1 MKPVTRRRVL
11 IGLGSGA
18 GLLVVGVPLALNAGR
33 PAIVNYIE
41 ENGTGPQDAPRNP
54 DLWFEVTPAGVT
66 FFVPKIEMGQGIHTA
81 LAQIAAEELEVT
93 PEQLTVRQADTARGY
108 AGGTMFTFGSTSVK
122 ALYRPLREAA
132 ATLRELLREEAARQL
147 GVPAARLTAAGGSF
161 FVAGSRERIG
171 YAQVVAGKQ
180 GEWVIPEATPT
191 LKARRDFKRIGR
203 AMPRTD
209 FRDKVLGTATYG
221 YDARLPGMLFGA
233 VARPPR
239 FGARLVSA
247 SAGAAGRQPGVVRV
261 VIDLKAGF
269 AGIAAQ
275 TRTQARAA
283 LSSLEL
289 RWEGGTTASS
299 ADLDAQIQ
307 AGSGSVLRR
316 RGNVRSALS
325 GGTVV
330 QGEYRTPLAAH
341 AHLEPLAALADVKAG
356 GRIEVWASTQYP
368 QMVIDDLRDVFGK
381 DREVLVHPTQLGGG
395 FGRKAGQHAAL
406 EAARLSAAVGK
417 PVHVGWTR
425 EEDLQHAFYRPPTHH
440 VLRGSVGTD
449 GRLRGVEQF
458 TAGGDIIW
466 GQTGIPEFVRDALG
480 FDPGGLLGQFMPYDF
495 PAYRVVNRREALPVP
510 TGYWRG
516 LGVLPNTF
524 ALESFMDELA
534 HAAGADPLAFRLRHL
549 GSGEDGRR
557 LRGVLERAAQAAGW
571 GTPLP
576 AGRARG
582 VACCLDL
589 GTASALVAEVSVQEG
604 RVQVH
609 RVTVAADPGLVI
621 NPDGARLQ
629 VQGSVMMAL
638 SSALHEELTIQDGR
652 VVESNFDRYRLLSMR
667 DAPPVEVLLVESGDE
682 PQGMGEPVMGPAA
695 AAVANAVF
703 TLTGERL
710 RTLPLRPR
718 QG

>member
-269 AGIAAQ
+269 AGVAAQ
-275 TRTQARAA
+275 TRTQARTA

-316 RGNVRSALS
+316 RGNVRAALS

-341 AHLEPLAALADVKAG
+341 AHLEPLAALADVKVG

-440 VLRGSVGTD
+440 VLRGSVGAD

-549 GSGEDGRR
+549 GPGEDGRR
-557 LRGVLERAAQAAGW
+557 LRAVLERAAQSAGW
-571 GTPLP
+571 GTPVP

-589 GTASALVAEVSVQEG
+589 GTASALVAEVSVQGG

-638 SSALHEELTIQDGR
+638 SSALHEELTVQDGR
-652 VVESNFDRYRLLSMR
+652 VVESNFDRYRLLPMR

>member
-18 GLLVVGVPLALNAGR
+18 GLLVVGVPLALTAGR
-33 PAIVNYIE
+33 PALVEFIE
-41 ENGTGPQDAPRNP
+41 ENGTGPQDAPRDP

-66 FFVPKIEMGQGIHTA
+66 FFVPKVEMGQGIHTA

-161 FVAGSRERIG
+161 FVAGSRERIP

-180 GEWVIPEATPT
+180 GEWVIPEVAPT

-247 SAGAAGRQPGVVRV
+247 SADAAGRQPGVVRV

-269 AGIAAQ
+269 AGVVAR

-283 LSSLEL
+283 LPSLDL

-316 RGNVRSALS
+316 RGNVRAALS

-330 QGEYRTPLAAH
+330 QAEYRTPLAAH
-341 AHLEPLAALADVKAG
+341 AHLEPLAALADVQAD

-368 QMVIDDLRDVFGK
+368 QMVIDDLRGVFGK

-440 VLRGSVGTD
+440 VLRGSVGAD

-466 GQTGIPEFVRDALG
+466 GQTGLPEFVRDALG
-480 FDPGGLLGQFMPYDF
+480 FDPGGLAGQFLPYDL

-534 HAAGADPLAFRLRHL
+534 HAARVDPLAFRLRHL
-549 GSGEDGRR
+549 GSSGDGGR
-557 LRGVLERAAQAAGW
+557 LRTVLDRAARAAGW
-571 GTPLP
+571 GTPVA

-589 GTASALVAEVSVQEG
+589 NTASALVAEVSVDGGQV
-604 RVQVH
+604 RVH
-609 RVTVAADPGLVI
+609 RVTVAVDPGLVV

-629 VQGSVMMAL
+629 IQGSVMMAL

-652 VVESNFDRYRLLSMR
+652 VVESNFDRYRLLPLR
-667 DAPPVEVLLVESGDE
+667 DAPEVEVLLIESGED
-682 PQGMGEPVMGPAA
+682 PQGLGEPVMGPAA

-703 TLTGERL
+703 TLTGQRL
-710 RTLPLRPR
+710 RTLPLRP
-718 QG
+718 GS

>member
-18 GLLVVGVPLALNAGR
+18 GLLVVGVPLALSAGR
-33 PAIVNYIE
+33 PAIVEYIE

-180 GEWVIPEATPT
+180 GEWVIPEAAPT
-191 LKARRDFKRIGR
+191 LKARREFKRIGR

-269 AGIAAQ
+269 AGVAAQ

-283 LSSLEL
+283 VASLEL

-299 ADLDAQIQ
+299 ADLNAQIQ

-549 GSGEDGRR
+549 ESGEDGRR

-571 GTPLP
+571 GTSLP

-589 GTASALVAEVSVQEG
+589 GTASALVAEVSVQGG

-652 VVESNFDRYRLLSMR
+652 VVESNFDRYRLLPMR

-710 RTLPLRPR
+710 RTLPLRPS

>member
-1 MKPVTRRRVL
+1 MT
-11 IGLGSGA
+11 
-18 GLLVVGVPLALNAGR
+18 AGR
-33 PAIVNYIE
+33 PALVEFIE
-41 ENGTGPQDAPRNP
+41 ENGTGPQDAPRDP

-66 FFVPKIEMGQGIHTA
+66 FFVPKVEMGQGIHTA

-132 ATLRELLREEAARQL
+132 ATLRELLREAAARQL

-161 FVAGSRERIG
+161 FLAGSRQRIP
-171 YAQVVAGKQ
+171 YAQVVVGKQ
-180 GEWVIPEATPT
+180 GEWVIPEAAPV

-261 VIDLKAGF
+261 VIDAGAGF
-269 AGIAAQ
+269 AGVVAR

-283 LSSLEL
+283 LPSLDL

-316 RGNVRSALS
+316 RGNVRAALS

-330 QGEYRTPLAAH
+330 QAEYRTPLAAH
-341 AHLEPLAALADVKAG
+341 AHLEPLAALADVQAG

-368 QMVIDDLRDVFGK
+368 QMVIDDLRGVFGK

-406 EAARLSAAVGK
+406 EAARLSAVVGK

-440 VLRGSVGTD
+440 VLRGSVGAD

-480 FDPGGLLGQFMPYDF
+480 FDPGGLAGQFLPYDL

-534 HAAGADPLAFRLRHL
+534 HATRVDPLAFRLRHL
-549 GSGEDGRR
+549 GSSGDGGR
-557 LRGVLERAAQAAGW
+557 LRTVLDRAARAAGW
-571 GTPLP
+571 GTPVA

-589 GTASALVAEVSVQEG
+589 NTASALVAEVSVDGGQV
-604 RVQVH
+604 RVH
-609 RVTVAADPGLVI
+609 RVTVAVDPGLVV

-629 VQGSVMMAL
+629 IQGSVMMAL

-652 VVESNFDRYRLLSMR
+652 VVESNFDRYRLLPLR
-667 DAPPVEVLLVESGDE
+667 DAPEVEVLLIESGED
-682 PQGMGEPVMGPAA
+682 PQGLGEPVMGPAA

-703 TLTGERL
+703 TLTGQRL
-710 RTLPLRPR
+710 RTLPLRP
-718 QG
+718 GS

>member
-18 GLLVVGVPLALNAGR
+18 GLLVVGVPLALTAGR
-33 PAIVNYIE
+33 PALVEFIE
-41 ENGTGPQDAPRNP
+41 ENGTGPQDAPRDP

-66 FFVPKIEMGQGIHTA
+66 FFVPKVEMGQGIHTA

-132 ATLRELLREEAARQL
+132 ATLRELLREAAARQL

-161 FVAGSRERIG
+161 FLAGSRQRIP
-171 YAQVVAGKQ
+171 YAQVVVGKQ
-180 GEWVIPEATPT
+180 GEWVIPEAAPV

-261 VIDLKAGF
+261 VIDAGAGF
-269 AGIAAQ
+269 AGVVAR

-283 LSSLEL
+283 LPSLDL

-316 RGNVRSALS
+316 RGNVRAALS

-330 QGEYRTPLAAH
+330 QAEYRTPLAAH
-341 AHLEPLAALADVKAG
+341 AHLEPLAALADVQAG

-368 QMVIDDLRDVFGK
+368 QMVIDDLRGVFGK

-406 EAARLSAAVGK
+406 EAARLSAVVGK

-440 VLRGSVGTD
+440 VLRGSVGAD

-480 FDPGGLLGQFMPYDF
+480 FDPGGLAGQFLPYDL

-534 HAAGADPLAFRLRHL
+534 HATRVDPLAFRLRHL
-549 GSGEDGRR
+549 GSSGDGGR
-557 LRGVLERAAQAAGW
+557 LRTVLDRAARAAGW
-571 GTPLP
+571 GTPVA

-589 GTASALVAEVSVQEG
+589 NTASALVAEVSVDGGQV
-604 RVQVH
+604 RVH
-609 RVTVAADPGLVI
+609 RVTVAVDPGLVV

-629 VQGSVMMAL
+629 IQGSVMMAL

-652 VVESNFDRYRLLSMR
+652 VVESNFDRYRLLPLR
-667 DAPPVEVLLVESGDE
+667 DAPEVEVLLIESGED
-682 PQGMGEPVMGPAA
+682 PQGLGEPVMGPAA

-703 TLTGERL
+703 TLTGQRL
-710 RTLPLRPR
+710 RTLPLRP
-718 QG
+718 GS

>member
-18 GLLVVGVPLALNAGR
+18 GLLVVGVPLALTAGR
-33 PAIVNYIE
+33 PALVEFIE

-66 FFVPKIEMGQGIHTA
+66 FFVPKVEMGQGIHTA

-161 FVAGSRERIG
+161 FVAGSRERIP

-180 GEWVIPEATPT
+180 GEWVIPEVAPT

-269 AGIAAQ
+269 AGVVAR

-283 LSSLEL
+283 LPSLDL

-316 RGNVRSALS
+316 RGNVRAALS

-330 QGEYRTPLAAH
+330 QTEYRTPLAAH
-341 AHLEPLAALADVKAG
+341 AHLEPLAALADVQAG

-368 QMVIDDLRDVFGK
+368 QMVIDDLRGVFGK

-440 VLRGSVGTD
+440 VLRGSVGAD

-466 GQTGIPEFVRDALG
+466 GQTGLPEFVRDALG
-480 FDPGGLLGQFMPYDF
+480 FDPGGLAGQFLPYDL

-534 HAAGADPLAFRLRHL
+534 HATRVDPLAFRLRHL
-549 GSGEDGRR
+549 GSSGDGGR
-557 LRGVLERAAQAAGW
+557 LRTVLDRAARAAGW
-571 GTPLP
+571 GTPVA

-589 GTASALVAEVSVQEG
+589 NTASALVAEVSVDGGQV
-604 RVQVH
+604 RVH
-609 RVTVAADPGLVI
+609 RVTVAVDPGLVV

-629 VQGSVMMAL
+629 IQGSVMMAL

-652 VVESNFDRYRLLSMR
+652 VVESNFDRYRLLPLR
-667 DAPPVEVLLVESGDE
+667 DAPEVEVLLIESGED
-682 PQGMGEPVMGPAA
+682 PQGLGEPVMGPAA

-703 TLTGERL
+703 TLTGQRL
-710 RTLPLRPR
+710 RTLPLRP
-718 QG
+718 GS